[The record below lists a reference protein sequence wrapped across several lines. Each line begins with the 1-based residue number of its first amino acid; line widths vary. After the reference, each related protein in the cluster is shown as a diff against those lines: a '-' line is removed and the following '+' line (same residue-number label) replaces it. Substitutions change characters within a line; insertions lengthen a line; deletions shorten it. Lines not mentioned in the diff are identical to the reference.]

1 MDYIEAVEKALGISS
16 TKEFLPMQPGDV
28 PATSADTS
36 ALESWI
42 GFKPNTPVEEVPHI
56 FRMGW
61 GADYPDENNWVHEV
75 MNSSAGANRMRRGC
89 LDPNCAET
97 EALEFDELTQQAK
110 EETDPEKRVEL
121 YREAERLLAEEE
133 TAFAPIYHYTSPW
146 MVKPYVGNWYYQPA
160 GGQHYWEWTIDWEAK
175 KEATGQ

>member
-1 MDYIEAVEKALGISS
+1 MMHNTSEAHAQIAQAIQQMWKEVLNCDVVIENQEWAVYLNTLNK
-16 TKEFLPMQPGDV
+16 T
-28 PATSADTS
+28 
-36 ALESWI
+36 
-42 GFKPNTPVEEVPHI
+42 TPVEEVPHI

-75 MNSSAGANRMRRGC
+75 MNSSAGANRLRRGC
-89 LDPNCAET
+89 LDPNCEET
-97 EALEFDELTQQAK
+97 EDLEFDKLTQQAK